1 MLKVIISSILITFP
15 VHAFGTYNCIELH
28 RVLLA
33 AEGSVRPMYQGRN
46 LNFTWNKKGFS
57 GNGVFYHDNYD
68 ITMIDE
74 DGFSAFAKNSERNDL
89 FRFQENILMHTAIVN
104 YRVDPSI
111 QSQVFRCK
119 VELIIK

>member
-1 MLKVIISSILITFP
+1 M
-15 VHAFGTYNCIELH
+15 
-28 RVLLA
+28 
-33 AEGSVRPMYQGRN
+33 RPMYQGRK

-57 GNGVFYHDNYD
+57 GNGVFYNDNYD

-74 DGFSAFAKNSERNDL
+74 DGFSAFAKNSDRNDL
-89 FRFQENILMHTAIVN
+89 LRFQENILMHIAVVN

-119 VELIIK
+119 VELVIK

>member
-1 MLKVIISSILITFP
+1 
-15 VHAFGTYNCIELH
+15 
-28 RVLLA
+28 
-33 AEGSVRPMYQGRN
+33 
-46 LNFTWNKKGFS
+46 
-57 GNGVFYHDNYD
+57 
-68 ITMIDE
+68 MIDE
-74 DGFSAFAKNSERNDL
+74 DGFSAFAKNSDRNDL